1 MGLGSYHLG
10 VIENLV
16 LGIVSGV
23 ISGLIVALLFWLHS
37 FLSKPPLELFHVGHE
52 RAVLRNNRLRA
63 VVIGGS
69 WELCNGSVLYRPDGF
84 RGGTGGF
91 YIEPLGQIVVGTK
104 NFAPG
109 QTADLA
115 VKYVRQVDDGVERHR
130 LEESCIVEPTEILSH
145 PEKYPDWDLLRVLHK
160 GVR

>member
-1 MGLGSYHLG
+1 MGALQRKRALPTRW
-10 VIENLV
+10 
-16 LGIVSGV
+16 
-23 ISGLIVALLFWLHS
+23 ISWWGWR
-37 FLSKPPLELFHVGHE
+37 G
-52 RAVLRNNRLRA
+52 
-63 VVIGGS
+63 
-69 WELCNGSVLYRPDGF
+69 LYRTFGSNCRWD
-84 RGGTGGF
+84 
-91 YIEPLGQIVVGTK
+91 E

-115 VKYVRQVDDGVERHR
+115 VKYVKQVDDGVEWHR